1 VAVDWAVLR
10 GLAAEDQ
17 RKVLQAA
24 RRRRF
29 ARHEVVFHEG
39 DPGDT
44 LHLLARGRVAVR
56 VATPMGDIATLNVL
70 GAGKVFGELALV
82 TPGSR
87 RTATV
92 VALEP
97 AETLTLSREQF
108 DELRL
113 AHPGIDHVLVDL
125 LAVNVTRLSE
135 QLLEALFVPVDKRI
149 LRRLIALAEE
159 YGQGKAGTVVPLTQ
173 EDLATMAGTTRPTA
187 NRILH
192 DAEQAGA
199 VRVGRARVE
208 IIDPAKLAR
217 RAR

>member
-1 VAVDWAVLR
+1 MDWAVLQ
-10 GLAAEDQ
+10 GLAAEDRQ
-17 RKVLQAA
+17 RVLQAA

-29 ARHEVVFHEG
+29 VRHEVVFHEG

-44 LHLLARGRVAVR
+44 LHLLAKGRVAVR
-56 VATPMGDIATLNVL
+56 VATPMGDIATLTVL

-82 TPGSR
+82 TPGAR

-97 AETLTLSREQF
+97 AETLTLGREQF
-108 DELRL
+108 DELRRH
-113 AHPGIDHVLVDL
+113 HPAIDHVLVDL
-125 LAVNVTRLSE
+125 LAANVTRLSE
-135 QLLEALFVPVDKRI
+135 QLLEALYVPVDKRV
-149 LRRLIALAEE
+149 LRRLVELAEE
-159 YGQGKAGTVVPLTQ
+159 YGQGQAGTVVPLTQ
-173 EDLATMAGTTRPTA
+173 EDLATMAGTTRPSA
-187 NRILH
+187 NRVLH

-199 VRVGRARVE
+199 VRVDRARVE